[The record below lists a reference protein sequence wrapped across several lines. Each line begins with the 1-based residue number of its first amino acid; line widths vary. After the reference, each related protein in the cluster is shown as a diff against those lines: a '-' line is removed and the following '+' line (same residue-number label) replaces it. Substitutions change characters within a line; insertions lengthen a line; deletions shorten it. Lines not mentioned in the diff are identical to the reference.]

1 MLKNV
6 TFSVFFAIFASFLI
20 GRVGIAHH
28 HGLNRARLV
37 GDAHP
42 ASGIT
47 LILLPYAENR
57 TI

>member
-1 MLKNV
+1 MLKSV
-6 TFSVFFAIFASFLI
+6 TFSVFFVIFASFLI

-28 HGLNRARLV
+28 HRLNRARLV

-47 LILLPYAENR
+47 LILLSYAENR
-57 TI
+57 AI

>member
-6 TFSVFFAIFASFLI
+6 TFSVFFASFLI